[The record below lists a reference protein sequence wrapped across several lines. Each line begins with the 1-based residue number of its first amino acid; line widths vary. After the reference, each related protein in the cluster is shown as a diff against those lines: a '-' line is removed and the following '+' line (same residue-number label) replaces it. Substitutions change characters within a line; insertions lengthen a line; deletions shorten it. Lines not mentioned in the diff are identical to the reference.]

1 MAHQDCFHCGEPV
14 PENSSFTVIIKEAT
28 HPLCCPGC
36 EAVSNAIVHGGLE
49 NYYKF
54 RTELPP
60 RPELTQEELAELQV
74 YDAPE
79 LLQEFVAINDQGVAE
94 TTLAIDG
101 ITCAACAWLIE
112 HQINQLEGVEYTGVN
127 LSAQR
132 ATLRW
137 NIQKLPFSKLLAEFR
152 SIGYGAQPWQAD
164 EQQQKLQKEHK
175 TAIRRLIVAAIGS
188 MQAMMFGIALEAGML
203 ESYMEQEFVLLF
215 MWMSFLVTTPV
226 VLYSAWPFFT
236 SAAREL
242 SHKRLN
248 MDVPV
253 SLAIGLGYA
262 ASVWSLVFNVGELH
276 FYAIAMFAFFLLFGR
291 YIEMR
296 TRHKI
301 GSGGN
306 ALHDLIPQAALLIN
320 AKGKEEYV
328 PSRQLRPGDRILVKP
343 GHTLPVDGVILSGH
357 SSVNEATMTGEYLPV
372 SCHPGHQVLAG
383 TQNIDSPLTVEVQKI
398 GQDVRLAS
406 IARLS
411 DRALA
416 EKPRIQTLAN
426 LVSQYFVAAILVVAT
441 TVFTAWLF
449 IDPERAFWVT
459 LSVLVVTCPCA
470 LALATP
476 TALAVANATLG
487 RQGVLITRGHVLE
500 GLAKATHIIFDKTGT
515 LTEGRLELKEVR
527 WLGAPDDPRLHQ
539 VATIAAALESQSEHP
554 IARAFASS
562 KDDSIQA
569 EDIQAH
575 TGQGLDGKV
584 GEHTYRLGRAD
595 FAAPDSGLAPPQEEG
610 QWLLL
615 SDEKQPLCWFR
626 LSDQLRP
633 DTALMLKDLQH
644 LGMQVELLSGD
655 QEGAVASIAK
665 ELGIKDFTASATP
678 EMKLARLK
686 QLQDEGH
693 QVIMVGDGVND
704 VPVLAGAQ
712 VSIAMGDATDLAKT
726 TADTLLLSSRLV
738 RISQAIR
745 KARST
750 RVTIAQN
757 LSISLGYNLMALPAA
772 AMGLIPP
779 WMAALGM
786 TTSSLVVVFN
796 ALRLKDKSNEQRLSE
811 MPAPSSSAIN
821 TQEARA

>member
-1 MAHQDCFHCGEPV
+1 MTQQACFHCGEPV
-14 PENSSFTVIIKEAT
+14 PDNSPYRVTIKEEVQR
-28 HPLCCPGC
+28 LCCPGC

-49 NYYKF
+49 SYYKF

-60 RPELTQEELAELQV
+60 RPELSEEELAELQV
-74 YDAPE
+74 YDSPE
-79 LLQEFVAINDQGVAE
+79 LLAEFVHRNDQGMAE

-112 HQINQLEGVEYTGVN
+112 HQLNHLEGVEYTGVN

-137 NIQKLPFSKLLAEFR
+137 DISKLPFSKLLAEFK
-152 SIGYGAQPWQAD
+152 SIGYDALPWQAD
-164 EQQQKLQKEHK
+164 EQQQKLQKENK
-175 TAIRRLIVAAIGS
+175 AAIRRLIVAAIGS

-242 SHKRLN
+242 SHRRLN

-262 ASVWSLVFNVGELH
+262 ASVWALVFEVGELH

-296 TRHKI
+296 SRHRI

-306 ALHDLIPQAALLIN
+306 ALHDLIPQAALLLDDQDQ
-320 AKGKEEYV
+320 ESYV

-383 TQNIDSPLTVEVQKI
+383 TQNIDSPLIVEVQKV

-416 EKPRIQTLAN
+416 EKPRIATLAN
-426 LVSQYFVAAILVVAT
+426 LVSQYFVAAILLISV
-441 TVFTAWLF
+441 TVFTVWLF
-449 IDPERAFWVT
+449 IDPSRAFWVT

-476 TALAVANATLG
+476 TALAVANATLA

-527 WLGAPDDPRLHQ
+527 WLAQAQDERQKQAAAL
-539 VATIAAALESQSEHP
+539 AAALESQSEHP
-554 IARAFASS
+554 IARAFTASRQEA
-562 KDDSIQA
+562 IRA
-569 EDIQAH
+569 TDIQAA
-575 TGQGLDGKV
+575 TGQGLSGV
-584 GEHTYRLGRAD
+584 IAGRSYRLGRAD
-595 FAAPDSGLAPPQEEG
+595 FVAPDAGLTPPAEEG

-615 SDEKQPLCWFR
+615 GDEQQPLCWFR

-633 DTALMLKDLQH
+633 DTQVMLKDLDR

-655 QEGAVASIAK
+655 QEGAVASIAQ
-665 ELGIKDFTASATP
+665 ELGIENYRASATP

-686 QLQDEGH
+686 ELQTAGH
-693 QVIMVGDGVND
+693 EVIMVGDGVND

-726 TADTLLLSSRLV
+726 SADTLLLSSRLQ
-738 RISQAIR
+738 RIPQAIR
-745 KARST
+745 KARMT
-750 RVTIAQN
+750 RITIAQN

-779 WMAALGM
+779 WLAALGM

-811 MPAPSSSAIN
+811 EATEPGSVAPP
-821 TQEARA
+821 QEVKV

>member
-1 MAHQDCFHCGEPV
+1 MNQEACFHCGEPV
-14 PENSSFTVIIKEAT
+14 PEASPYQVSLRDEVKR
-28 HPLCCPGC
+28 LCCPGC
-36 EAVSNAIVHGGLE
+36 EAVSHAIIHGGLE
-49 NYYKF
+49 SYYKF

-60 RPELTQEELAELQV
+60 RPELSEEEIAELQV
-74 YDAPE
+74 YDSPE
-79 LLQEFVAINDQGVAE
+79 LLEEFVHRNDEGMAE

-112 HQINQLEGVEYTGVN
+112 HQINRLDGVEYTGVN

-137 NIQKLPFSKLLAEFR
+137 DINKLPFSQLLTEFK
-152 SIGYGAQPWQAD
+152 SIGYDALPWQAD
-164 EQQQKLQKEHK
+164 EQQQKLQQENK
-175 TAIRRLIVAAIGS
+175 TAMRRLIVAAIGS
-188 MQAMMFGIALEAGML
+188 MQAMMFGLALETGML
-203 ESYMEQEFVLLF
+203 ESYVDREFVYLF
-215 MWMSFLVTTPV
+215 MWLSFFVTTPV
-226 VLYSAWPFFT
+226 VVYSAWPFFA

-242 SHKRLN
+242 KRKRLN

-253 SLAIGLGYA
+253 SLAIGLGYV
-262 ASVWSLVFNVGELH
+262 ASIWALVFEVGELH

-291 YIEMR
+291 YVEMR
-296 TRHKI
+296 TRHRI

-306 ALHDLIPQAALLIN
+306 ALHDLIPQAALLLDDQN
-320 AKGKEEYV
+320 QESYV

-343 GHTLPVDGVILSGH
+343 GHSFPVDGVILSGH

-383 TQNIDSPLTVEVQKI
+383 TQNIDSPLIIEVVKI
-398 GQDVRLAS
+398 GQEVRLAS

-411 DRALA
+411 DRAQA
-416 EKPRIQTLAN
+416 QKPRIATLAN
-426 LVSQYFVAAILVVAT
+426 IVSQYFVAAILLISL
-441 TVFTAWLF
+441 TVFTAWWF
-449 IDPERAFWVT
+449 IDPSRAFWVT

-487 RQGVLITRGHVLE
+487 RQGILITRGHVLE

-527 WLGAPDDPRLHQ
+527 WLADPQDPRREQ
-539 VATIAAALESQSEHP
+539 AAAIAAALESQSEHP
-554 IARAFASS
+554 IARAFAESRDTQLAAS
-562 KDDSIQA
+562 DLQTF
-569 EDIQAH
+569 
-575 TGQGLDGKV
+575 TGQGIEGQINQQ
-584 GEHTYRLGRAD
+584 TYRIGRAD
-595 FAAPDSGLAPPQEEG
+595 FVAAEMALQPPQEEG

-615 SDEKQPLCWFR
+615 ADAQQPLCWFR

-633 DTALMLKDLQH
+633 DAHKMLEDLAS

-655 QEGAVASIAK
+655 QEGSVASVAE
-665 ELGIKDFTASATP
+665 ELGIQNYVASATP
-678 EMKLARLK
+678 EMKLERIH
-686 QLQDEGH
+686 QLQAEGKR
-693 QVIMVGDGVND
+693 VIMVGDGVND
-704 VPVLAGAQ
+704 VPVLAGAE

-726 TADTLLLSSRLV
+726 TADTLLLSSRLT
-738 RISQAIR
+738 RIPQAIR
-745 KARST
+745 KARMT
-750 RVTIAQN
+750 RITIAQN

-772 AMGLIPP
+772 SMGLIPP
-779 WMAALGM
+779 WLAALGM

-796 ALRLKDKSNEQRLSE
+796 ALRLRDKANEQRLSE
-811 MPAPSSSAIN
+811 LPKHPITQPT